1 MIGKKDIPSLSWN
14 LRWLANR
21 EEKNPMNWAQQIS
34 KKTRNYIKEERA
46 KELIEGS
53 KHTDQ
58 EIKVLVDQ
66 YGFEKEQLLSG
77 QLYEEEKELFKSNII
92 FLVDLLPARENQIW
106 ADDLGVKPQ
115 QISRWK
121 KGDINPQSK
130 NIKNLLRLHDL
141 DPEIDLNAIPLFL
154 MLEPISA
161 FRKKEW
167 VQKRLEKMKPS
178 EVAKIFTALK
188 RLLVENGKD

>member
-14 LRWLANR
+14 LRWLAYR
-21 EEKNPMNWAQQIS
+21 EEKDPTNWAQQIS

-92 FLVDLLPARENQIW
+92 FLIDLLPTRENQKW
-106 ADDLGVKPQ
+106 ADELE
-115 QISRWK
+115 
-121 KGDINPQSK
+121 INPQSK
-130 NIKNLLRLHDL
+130 NIKKLLRLHDL

-154 MLEPISA
+154 ILEPISA
-161 FRKKEW
+161 FLKKEW

>member
-1 MIGKKDIPSLSWN
+1 MIGKEDIPALSWN

-21 EEKNPMNWAQQIS
+21 EEKNPTNWAQQIS

-106 ADDLGVKPQ
+106 ADELGVKPQ

-121 KGDINPQSK
+121 KGEINPQSK
-130 NIKNLLRLHDL
+130 NIKKLLRLHDL
-141 DPEIDLNAIPLFL
+141 DPEIDLNTIPLFL

-167 VQKRLEKMKPS
+167 VKKRLEKMKPS